1 MADKR
6 LGAAA
11 VLCCCCAAAGFLGG
25 RFSLLARGPAPTL
38 TGDAR
43 LTEAPPAALAIY
55 RAEEND
61 RTEEELPPVNINR
74 ADEKELESLPGVGPA
89 KAANIV
95 DYRRQNGP
103 FESKEELMAV
113 EGIGEQIFMNI
124 RDRVTIGP

>member
-6 LGAAA
+6 FKAAA
-11 VLCCCCAAAGFLGG
+11 ILCCAAAAGFLGG
-25 RFSLLARGPAPTL
+25 RFSLLAQGPAPTL

-43 LTEAPPAALAIY
+43 LAEAPPAALTAY
-55 RAEEND
+55 RVEADD
-61 RTEEELPPVNINR
+61 RTDEEAELQ
-74 ADEKELESLPGVGPA
+74 SLPGVGPA

-95 DYRRQNGP
+95 AYRRQNGP

>member
-6 LGAAA
+6 FKAAA
-11 VLCCCCAAAGFLGG
+11 ILCCAAAAGFLGG
-25 RFSLLARGPAPTL
+25 RFSLLAQGPAPTL

-43 LTEAPPAALAIY
+43 LAEAPPAALTAY
-55 RAEEND
+55 RVEADD
-61 RTEEELPPVNINR
+61 RTDEEAPPVNINQ
-74 ADEKELESLPGVGPA
+74 ADEAELQSLPGVGPA

-95 DYRRQNGP
+95 AYRRQNGP

>member
-6 LGAAA
+6 FGAAA
-11 VLCCCCAAAGFLGG
+11 IVCCAAAVGFLGG
-25 RFSLLARGPAPTL
+25 RFSLLAQGPAPTL

-43 LTEAPPAALAIY
+43 LTEAPPAALALY
-55 RAEEND
+55 RVEEND
-61 RTEEELPPVNINR
+61 RVEEDLPPVNINQ
-74 ADEKELESLPGVGPA
+74 ADEEELQSLPGVGPA

-95 DYRRQNGP
+95 AYRRQNGP
-103 FESKEELMAV
+103 FENKEELMAV